1 MKNSGLF
8 NFINTSPKKSIRSV
22 KLKAQLD
29 KRKNEIL
36 EKI

>member
-8 NFINTSPKKSIRSV
+8 NFINMSPKKSISPV